1 MEVKMLPMNPR
12 FEKSRVNT
20 MIPTMIEMQSIP
32 VFFSSAAKPSVKSTP
47 GTGWNRTLVASPF
60 RGTSSVVPG

>member
-1 MEVKMLPMNPR
+1 MAVKILPMNPR

-32 VFFSSAAKPSVKSTP
+32 VFLSRAAKPSVKSTP
-47 GTGWNRTLVASPF
+47 GAGWKRTFVASPL